1 MIKRERIYELVAQE
15 LKEANEKY
23 PLFRNPHEAFAVL
36 LEEVEEMGDDVCVIT
51 DHMRA
56 MWKCVKDDNEIEYWA
71 ERIHR
76 QAIYAIQEL
85 IQVAAM
91 CEKIK
96 QSNLYGGEEK

>member
-1 MIKRERIYELVAQE
+1 MIEREKIHELVVQE
-15 LKEANEKY
+15 LDEANKKY
-23 PLFRNPHEAFAVL
+23 PLFHSPHEAYAVL
-36 LEEVEEMGDDVCVIT
+36 LEEVGEMGDDVCVIT

-56 MWKCVKDDNEIEYWA
+56 MWDCVKNDNEIEYWA
-71 ERIHR
+71 DRIHR

-96 QSNLYGGEEK
+96 KSKLYEEQK